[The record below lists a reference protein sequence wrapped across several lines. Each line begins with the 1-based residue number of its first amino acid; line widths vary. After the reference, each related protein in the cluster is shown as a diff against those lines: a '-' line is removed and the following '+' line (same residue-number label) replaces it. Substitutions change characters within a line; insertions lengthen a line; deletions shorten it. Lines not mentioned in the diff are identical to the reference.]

1 MVKGQEPKVPIKV
14 QVPQDLAWR
23 LQVEAQR
30 RGMRRD
36 DLISDIISIV
46 SSDDLY
52 GAVLDR

>member
-1 MVKGQEPKVPIKV
+1 MGGGQEQKVSIKV
-14 QVPQDLAWR
+14 QVTQDLAWR

-30 RGMRRD
+30 RGMRRE
-36 DLISDIISIV
+36 DLISDIIAIV